1 MADLIENPIINS
13 PFAEP
18 ERHFRFADNGI
29 TDEIVLGRRR
39 STYFIPIAK
48 PKLKTGQKQ
57 AALDLSVQHRTEEN
71 QLINDLRAR
80 VANWRLAGRP
90 HTTPTTRRL
99 LEYWISQPDEAR
111 FKMKHP
117 PAAPFNNETS
127 SPLRT
132 A

>member
-1 MADLIENPIINS
+1 VP
-13 PFAEP
+13 
-18 ERHFRFADNGI
+18 
-29 TDEIVLGRRR
+29 GRRR

-57 AALDLSVQHRTEEN
+57 AALDLSVQHRAEEN

-80 VANWRLAGRP
+80 VANWRQAGRP

-99 LEYWISQPDEAR
+99 LECWIPQPDEAR

-117 PAAPFNNETS
+117 PAA
-127 SPLRT
+127 LVQ
-132 A
+132 